1 MELASAVVLVTGANR
16 GLGHALVEAFLQA
29 GVAKVYAGARD
40 PATVTATGAIPVALD
55 ITSPDTITRAAQA
68 CGDVN
73 VVVNNAGIARR
84 TFSLKADTLADMR
97 AEMDTNYWGP
107 LSMAQAF
114 APVLARNGGGALVN
128 ILSVLSWLSVP
139 GTAGYSASK
148 AAMWSMTNGLRN
160 DLAAQGTQVVG
171 LHVGYMDTDMTAGV
185 DAPKASPAEVA
196 QQVVDALRNGR
207 REILADAL
215 SQQVKAGLSA
225 PEAVYLHPAGEA

>member
-1 MELASAVVLVTGANR
+1 MDLASVVVLVTGANR

-29 GVAKVYAGARD
+29 GAAKVYAGARD
-40 PATVTATGAIPVALD
+40 PGTVTAAGAIPVTLD

-73 VVVNNAGIARR
+73 VVINNAGIARR
-84 TFSLKADTLADMR
+84 TFSLSADTLADMR

-107 LSMAQAF
+107 LTMAQAF

-148 AAMWSMTNGLRN
+148 AAMWSMTNGLRH

-196 QQVVDALRNGR
+196 RQVVDALRDGR

-215 SQQVKAGLSA
+215 SRQVKAGLSA
-225 PEAVYLHPAGEA
+225 PEAVYLHPAGEG

>member
-1 MELASAVVLVTGANR
+1 MDLASAVVLVTGANR

-29 GVAKVYAGARD
+29 GAAKVYAGARD
-40 PATVTATGAIPVALD
+40 PATVTAAGAIPVALD
-55 ITSPDTITRAAQA
+55 ITSPDTVTRAAQA

-73 VVVNNAGIARR
+73 VVINNAGIARR

-196 QQVVDALRNGR
+196 RQVVEALRDGR

-225 PEAVYLHPAGEA
+225 PEAVYLHPVGEG